1 MMNKS
6 VQDSCMSGHVCTLC
20 KLLIRTVWK
29 RKAMEGQLKS
39 IWKALMERL
48 VSLHFTLPYREV
60 VVTSYT
66 PYSMSFPPYEWN
78 RTNRN
83 GENHARTLMLVSVCH
98 GLPLTSPCSSIPK

>member
-1 MMNKS
+1 
-6 VQDSCMSGHVCTLC
+6 MSWHVCTQC
-20 KLLIRTVWK
+20 KLPIKAVWK
-29 RKAMEGQLKS
+29 RKAMEGQLKG

-66 PYSMSFPPYEWN
+66 PYSMSFSWN

-83 GENHARTLMLVSVCH
+83 GENHATTLMLVSVCH